1 MHPARASQQMTLLE
15 PHVPAAREH
24 EGDDVHEH
32 QHDEGEGPAP
42 AAALDLLRHDVAQPR
57 HVPRLDGRD
66 ALLHGVARRLLERR
80 DPLGQRL
87 LDVRDDAL
95 LERDGGVWKVLN
107 FQQTKTARQAAMVRT
122 KLKNLVSGTTVEDTF
137 RMSETFQTAQVDTND
152 AVYSYDDGD
161 SLVFMDAVDFDEI
174 TIPRE
179 SIENIDLVKDGMTVQ
194 IVKWGDTIVDVQL
207 PTSETYEVTYT
218 EPGLKNAASTGQ
230 SKDATLETGAVIQ
243 VPLFVEI
250 GDVVKVKCAE
260 REFIEHGSRHSLA
273 DVEVMNLPEWPAEA
287 QSAIGPRNPHH
298 FGAASSHRHASAL
311 RNGTKISGNLNILAL
326 KTKGFV
332 RGRAKVNHQ
341 PIQDVQCNLCSW
353 TQFQAVEI
361 HGRSHKNVVSFWA
374 FNFQHLLIWKNSA
387 HGCVE
392 MGDLKRLQQF
402 RLQGGSRPKQI
413 GR

>member
-1 MHPARASQQMTLLE
+1 MPTRSRGQDHEDGVDRTQTQLRRQHRTLSSTQVK
-15 PHVPAAREH
+15 P
-24 EGDDVHEH
+24 GDFKN
-32 QHDEGEGPAP
+32 G
-42 AAALDLLRHDVAQPR
+42 LTI
-57 HVPRLDGRD
+57 
-66 ALLHGVARRLLERR
+66 
-80 DPLGQRL
+80 
-87 LDVRDDAL
+87 
-95 LERDGGVWKVLN
+95 ERDGGVWKVLN

-230 SKDATLETGAVIQ
+230 SKDATLETGAIIQ

-260 REFIEHGSRHSLA
+260 REFIE
-273 DVEVMNLPEWPAEA
+273 
-287 QSAIGPRNPHH
+287 
-298 FGAASSHRHASAL
+298 
-311 RNGTKISGNLNILAL
+311 
-326 KTKGFV
+326 
-332 RGRAKVNHQ
+332 RAK
-341 PIQDVQCNLCSW
+341 
-353 TQFQAVEI
+353 
-361 HGRSHKNVVSFWA
+361 K
-374 FNFQHLLIWKNSA
+374 
-387 HGCVE
+387 
-392 MGDLKRLQQF
+392 
-402 RLQGGSRPKQI
+402 
-413 GR
+413 

>member
-1 MHPARASQQMTLLE
+1 NAIAAAIHVRTHRSQHVFFTNLHKMAKLLVLAACTSALVQQPARRISRRAIKVQAPNAIDAMLLT
-15 PHVPAAREH
+15 PRMGVVKP
-24 EGDDVHEH
+24 GDFKN
-32 QHDEGEGPAP
+32 G
-42 AAALDLLRHDVAQPR
+42 LTI
-57 HVPRLDGRD
+57 
-66 ALLHGVARRLLERR
+66 
-80 DPLGQRL
+80 
-87 LDVRDDAL
+87 
-95 LERDGGVWKVLN
+95 ERDGGVWKVLN

-260 REFIEHGSRHSLA
+260 REFIE
-273 DVEVMNLPEWPAEA
+273 
-287 QSAIGPRNPHH
+287 
-298 FGAASSHRHASAL
+298 
-311 RNGTKISGNLNILAL
+311 
-326 KTKGFV
+326 
-332 RGRAKVNHQ
+332 RAK
-341 PIQDVQCNLCSW
+341 
-353 TQFQAVEI
+353 
-361 HGRSHKNVVSFWA
+361 K
-374 FNFQHLLIWKNSA
+374 
-387 HGCVE
+387 
-392 MGDLKRLQQF
+392 
-402 RLQGGSRPKQI
+402 
-413 GR
+413 